1 MDTSSDVV
9 ETDVFIYR
17 CVIVMD
23 VSTVITFRV
32 NRMNHCIALNFTLVI
47 YCSILKD
54 TSLQLLS

>member
-1 MDTSSDVV
+1 M
-9 ETDVFIYR
+9 FIYR

-32 NRMNHCIALNFTLVI
+32 NRMNHCIALNFTLDI